1 MMPLLETLNNYFLEH
16 QERKFLIQAIGLVVL
31 LNVMEEVFY
40 LWWLTILVF
49 APVFVFWL
57 LQIISI
63 HQDKGFVQVLFENLT
78 FIPSPYVERDT
89 AYDVVPWV
97 TYLLILINVFVFYL
111 VTPALSAE
119 QYNNLLFVPDD
130 VTFLNVLISLFSNIF
145 MHGSEWHL
153 WINAAFL
160 WAMGTVL
167 ERRLGHGW
175 LFGLYLA
182 SGVVGGLLFLVTG
195 CFAFGFMPSL
205 LGASGA
211 ISGLMGV
218 YAVRCYFKTMVFP
231 FPVLGLLSL
240 VIPIHL
246 KVRMNALVVVGLF
259 FWSDLSGGFDQLQG
273 VETDQVAYWCHIGGL
288 LTGVLLAYGM
298 NVRQEAL
305 QERRLDT
312 ARTALSG
319 RDYLGQDV
327 GEDAIR
333 EFLQEDSANIEALLL
348 LARKVTQYRKPD
360 EGQDLYQ
367 KAIRELLKSDLGQ
380 AVSVFKE
387 YFDKYWM
394 PLEPSLQVRLAAL
407 VEKSGNIDLA
417 IRSLEALL
425 KQEGLD
431 VQLRGKCLFHC
442 ARLCRKQGFVEAA
455 ERYEEAFGLNQGGT

>member
-273 VETDQVAYWCHIGGL
+273 IETDQVAYWCHIGGL
-288 LTGVLLAYGM
+288 LTGVLLAYRM

-312 ARTALSG
+312 ARAALRG
-319 RDYLGQDV
+319 RDYLGQD
-327 GEDAIR
+327 
-333 EFLQEDSANIEALLL
+333 
-348 LARKVTQYRKPD
+348 
-360 EGQDLYQ
+360 
-367 KAIRELLKSDLGQ
+367 
-380 AVSVFKE
+380 
-387 YFDKYWM
+387 
-394 PLEPSLQVRLAAL
+394 
-407 VEKSGNIDLA
+407 
-417 IRSLEALL
+417 
-425 KQEGLD
+425 
-431 VQLRGKCLFHC
+431 
-442 ARLCRKQGFVEAA
+442 
-455 ERYEEAFGLNQGGT
+455 